1 MVIVSL
7 LEEYLAGES
16 GGPVVTVEVQ
26 LSPAVKL
33 IVSGRDLEE
42 VRSVLA
48 RGVESAGEILAL
60 LERARPAAPT
70 GERRIP
76 QELLARVKDM
86 SNKDLV
92 LVLLYYEG
100 PMSREQI
107 NQRSREIGR
116 EVSREWLR
124 TEFFRKP
131 IKDLFLSETDQSG
144 MKIYRLSE
152 LGRLEA
158 EKIIKQALGTQPT

>member
-1 MVIVSL
+1 LVIVSL

-16 GGPVVTVEVQ
+16 EGPVITVEVQ

-48 RGVESAGEILAL
+48 KGVESAGEILAL

-76 QELLARVKDM
+76 QGA
-86 SNKDLV
+86 
-92 LVLLYYEG
+92 
-100 PMSREQI
+100 
-107 NQRSREIGR
+107 
-116 EVSREWLR
+116 
-124 TEFFRKP
+124 
-131 IKDLFLSETDQSG
+131 LSEG
-144 MKIYRLSE
+144 EGYE
-152 LGRLEA
+152 
-158 EKIIKQALGTQPT
+158 

>member
-1 MVIVSL
+1 
-7 LEEYLAGES
+7 LAGGS
-16 GGPVVTVEVQ
+16 DGPIVTVEVQ

-33 IVSGRDLEE
+33 IVSGKDLEE

-48 RGVESAGEILAL
+48 KEVESAEEILAL
-60 LERARPAAPT
+60 LERVRPVTPT
-70 GERRIP
+70 REKRIP
-76 QELLARVKDM
+76 QELLTRVKDM

-92 LVLLYYEG
+92 LILLYYEG

-116 EVSREWLR
+116 EVSKTWLN

-131 IKDLFLSETDQSG
+131 TKDLFLSDTDQSG
-144 MKIYRLSE
+144 VKVYRLSE

-158 EKIIKQALGTQPT
+158 EKIIRQVSGQPT

>member
-1 MVIVSL
+1 LV
-7 LEEYLAGES
+7 EGN

-26 LSPAVKL
+26 LSPSVKL
-33 IVSGRDLEE
+33 IVSGRDIEL
-42 VRSVLA
+42 VR
-48 RGVESAGEILAL
+48 GAL
-60 LERARPAAPT
+60 LRSLQSVGEVLELLEQARPT
-70 GERRIP
+70 GPLKERRIP
-76 QELLARVKDM
+76 QELLTRVKDM

-116 EVSREWLR
+116 EVSKAWLN

-131 IKDLFLSETDQSG
+131 TKDLFLSETDQSG
-144 MKIYRLSE
+144 AKIYRLSE
-152 LGRLEA
+152 LGKIEA
-158 EKIIKQALGTQPT
+158 EKIIRQMSGQSV